1 MRMSFIQYAQSSIAS
16 FKEGIVNLF
25 MFFPYFF
32 SVGTMA
38 KTLFSPWKNLTAHKT
53 QLGFTFSEW
62 FDRLMF
68 NITSR
73 GMGFFMR
80 LSILLFYLM
89 LQMFFVISL
98 PFIFLIFLVLL
109 PFTYLLYSLQKT
121 DEEKKAQMKQRFLA
135 THILD
140 PQHTSLGDEWFES
153 YYRQY
158 YAKIEW
164 WKLANLYSVPPIGRD
179 WVSGY
184 TPTLDEY
191 AIDLGTEEYQKDFT
205 HLVDRQK
212 EIEQIERVL
221 SRSDEAN
228 VIIAGEDG
236 VGKHTIL
243 DALAKKIYEGK
254 TTTPLMYK
262 RILKLNME
270 KILTKYTDTK
280 QREEFLEELFKE
292 ASVAN
297 NVILCIDEIHK
308 YLSEGPQ
315 HVNMEGP
322 ISKYAKTAHLQ
333 FIGITTPFSYQKFIA
348 PVESLSR
355 IFPKID
361 VYEVG
366 MEDALTIL
374 LEHTWVYET
383 RYRVNIPYETI
394 IACIQKSDYY
404 ITSIP
409 FPEKAMQLLDSACV
423 YTVQTL
429 KKTLVLPEYVDTV
442 LSERTHI
449 PTQLSEDLKTKLVT
463 LEQLLDA
470 RIINQHQAAADIA
483 SALRRS
489 FLTMGKR
496 KKPLATFMF
505 LGPTGVG
512 KTETAKTIAEVFFG
526 SQSYLMRFDMSAYQT
541 KESIAQLIG
550 SSETGNPGLLTK
562 TVREQPYGVLLLDEL
577 EKAEKDLF
585 NIFLTLLDEGYFTDS
600 YGKRVDCKNLVVIAT
615 SNAASDFIFSSVHE
629 GKVVTSDSI
638 MNKLIDEHIF
648 SPEFLNRF
656 DGVIAFNPLNNSDV
670 AILGKRMLEGI
681 ASSIEKMYGVHL
693 SVSPDTLDKIISVG
707 YNEAFGARDLERA
720 LRHEVEDTVAK
731 KILSNELKA
740 GDSVTL

>member
-1 MRMSFIQYAQSSIAS
+1 MRMSFIQYAQSGLES
-16 FKEGIVNLF
+16 FKEGVVNLF

-38 KTLFSPWKNLTAHKT
+38 KTLFSPWKTLTAHKT

-68 NITSR
+68 NLTSR

-80 LSILLFYLM
+80 MSIILFYFV
-89 LQMFFVISL
+89 LQIGFVIAL
-98 PFIFLIFLVLL
+98 PFIFLLFLVLL
-109 PFTYLLYSLQKT
+109 PISFLFYSIQKT
-121 DEEKKAQMKQRFLA
+121 EDEKKSQMKQRFLA

-140 PQHTSLGDEWFES
+140 QKHAALGEEWFES
-153 YYRQY
+153 YYLRY
-158 YAKIEW
+158 FTRIKW
-164 WKLANLYSVPPIGRD
+164 WKLANLYSLPPIGRD

-184 TPTLDEY
+184 TPTLDAY
-191 AIDLGTEEYQKDFT
+191 ATDLGTDEYQKDFT

-228 VIIAGEDG
+228 VIIAGEEG

-254 TTTPLMYK
+254 TTTTLMYK

-270 KILTKYTDTK
+270 LILTKYSDPK
-280 QREEFLEELFKE
+280 QREAFLEQLFKE
-292 ASVAN
+292 AAIAN

-322 ISKYAKTAHLQ
+322 ITKYAKTAHLQ
-333 FIGITTPFSYQKFIA
+333 FIGVTTPFLYQKFIA
-348 PVESLSR
+348 PVESLNR
-355 IFPKID
+355 VFPKID

-366 MEDALTIL
+366 ADDALSIL
-374 LEHTWVYET
+374 LDHTWVYET
-383 RYRVNIPYETI
+383 RYRVNIPYESI
-394 IACIQKSDYY
+394 VACIQKSDYY

-429 KKTLVLPEYVDTV
+429 RKSVVLPEYIDTV
-442 LSERTHI
+442 LSEHTHV
-449 PTQLSEDLKTKLVT
+449 PTQLSQDLKTKLIT

-526 SQSYLMRFDMSAYQT
+526 SSHYLMRFDMSAYQT

-550 SSETGNPGLLTK
+550 SSESGNPGLLTK
-562 TVREQPYGVLLLDEL
+562 AVREQPYGILLLDEL

-585 NIFLTLLDEGYFTDS
+585 NIFLTLLDEGYFTDAF
-600 YGKRVDCKNLVVIAT
+600 GKRVDCKNLVVIAT
-615 SNAASDFIFSSVHE
+615 SNAASDFIFSAVHE
-629 GKVVTSDSI
+629 GKPISSDVI
-638 MNKLIDEHIF
+638 MNRLIEDHIYT
-648 SPEFLNRF
+648 PEFLNRF
-656 DGVIAFNPLNNSDV
+656 DGVVAFNPLKNSDV
-670 AILGKRMLEGI
+670 AILAQRMVQNI
-681 ASSIEKMYGVHL
+681 ASSVEKMYGVHL
-693 SVSPDTLDKIISVG
+693 NVSEQTLAQIIAAN
-707 YNEAFGARDLERA
+707 YNEVFGARDLERA

-731 KILSNELKA
+731 KILSNEITS